1 MPNISRFLQAQ
12 RFALEGAPPDIRTA
26 AIPPL
31 RPFGQCPATHTNPL
45 EGFRPA
51 HPTSPKGQTLNG
63 KRYRTDRVLPKPDI
77 SPATYTWRPEASP
90 PQRDHAIYIRPMTR
104 LLEEAVAT
112 VASLPD
118 EQQDD
123 FARILLQLAG
133 HEQPVHV
140 LTPEEEADLDA
151 SIEAEKR
158 GDFATDE
165 EMNAIR
171 TKYAR

>member
-31 RPFGQCPATHTNPL
+31 RPFGQGPATHTNPL

-77 SPATYTWRPEASP
+77 SPATYTPK
-90 PQRDHAIYIRPMTR
+90 
-104 LLEEAVAT
+104 LLFLTENRFCAKIVFGPK
-112 VASLPD
+112 SFLPRGGNKIV
-118 EQQDD
+118 
-123 FARILLQLAG
+123 FAAG
-133 HEQPVHV
+133 
-140 LTPEEEADLDA
+140 
-151 SIEAEKR
+151 
-158 GDFATDE
+158 
-165 EMNAIR
+165 
-171 TKYAR
+171 